1 MSPPW
6 REALQS
12 ADHSIPLGF
21 MLVFSLLH
29 RALINSGFVL
39 ARSWRSTDLKVM
51 LLMVFLITVWTTI
64 TLFSAAKFW
73 NSSNAK
79 FVQKAITVP
88 WMAQIFVVFWLI
100 DRISVCWYAE
110 ARRTSESTHGF
121 WKLECPNGP
130 FGWTKSLHPVY
141 RRTLFATIAL
151 VVIPFNATAIYYGE
165 FVSGMLNMT
174 GLFLFSSSA
183 FSLNSYAKARHIC
196 DGEMLRVALGT
207 SHLEGTMYIL
217 PSRKAGFEAVWS
229 PKIPAEHDGA
239 DTEIMPL
246 FGLMRTGIWPHTE
259 PLQRLRNAMSLY
271 NRRAELSQRQVIDL
285 AEWLQLEPTSVI
297 AQLPLRAK
305 RPVGVH
311 LIGRDLM
318 YALCHAEYLV
328 FMNKTK
334 LPLRLQRN
342 LGTLREMKRS
352 GGSDG
357 GDSSPAV
364 GFAGGIAGY
373 QDAVKYVYALFS
385 EPMDA
390 QALTPDMEPP
400 PYSATLQARPESSI
414 DYVDKLWTVCIQHT
428 ESTFSALYM
437 FCCIVFI
444 EVGNTAGFHIFPLRC
459 QSSQGDVVT
468 WQIVWR
474 QGWYECILAQMVAS
488 SPLLAAA
495 FAAAVI

>member
-1 MSPPW
+1 M
-6 REALQS
+6 
-12 ADHSIPLGF
+12 
-21 MLVFSLLH
+21 
-29 RALINSGFVL
+29 
-39 ARSWRSTDLKVM
+39 
-51 LLMVFLITVWTTI
+51 
-64 TLFSAAKFW
+64 
-73 NSSNAK
+73 
-79 FVQKAITVP
+79 
-88 WMAQIFVVFWLI
+88 
-100 DRISVCWYAE
+100 
-110 ARRTSESTHGF
+110 
-121 WKLECPNGP
+121 
-130 FGWTKSLHPVY
+130 
-141 RRTLFATIAL
+141 
-151 VVIPFNATAIYYGE
+151 
-165 FVSGMLNMT
+165 
-174 GLFLFSSSA
+174 
-183 FSLNSYAKARHIC
+183 
-196 DGEMLRVALGT
+196 
-207 SHLEGTMYIL
+207 
-217 PSRKAGFEAVWS
+217 
-229 PKIPAEHDGA
+229 
-239 DTEIMPL
+239 
-246 FGLMRTGIWPHTE
+246 
-259 PLQRLRNAMSLY
+259 
-271 NRRAELSQRQVIDL
+271 
-285 AEWLQLEPTSVI
+285 I

-357 GDSSPAV
+357 GGSSSAV